1 MAAALVVAAE
11 VAATLSATA
20 AHRANAHHIRS
31 VQARVTPTPYGGE
44 PHLSLDSHI
53 PSGPRIAAV
62 RFVRDYALW
71 RSDRLATI
79 PATDATLRVI
89 RLLERERR
97 SAGVATDVAMR
108 SVRIASAEGQR
119 YVVTSAVGNFLDRH
133 EKIAMAGRLASGHL
147 NQSHSSGAGTL
158 QASNARV
165 SRIRV
170 GCIARGEPCLRVR
183 EGICR

>member
-1 MAAALVVAAE
+1 MRRRHSPSFGRHRDGAVLRRVAVTVVAAALVVAAE
-11 VAATLSATA
+11 VAATVSATA

-62 RFVRDYALW
+62 TFVRDYALW

-89 RLLERERR
+89 RLLERERT

-119 YVVTSAVGNFLDRH
+119 YVVTSAVGNFR
-133 EKIAMAGRLASGHL
+133 IATRRSRWLVVSL
-147 NQSHSSGAGTL
+147 PGT
-158 QASNARV
+158 
-165 SRIRV
+165 
-170 GCIARGEPCLRVR
+170 
-183 EGICR
+183 